1 MTAFLTHS
9 QANARP
15 DSKAIILCGY
25 VEMLVNFIDRS
36 SGVDP
41 DDSES
46 LIAKIGVLRV
56 LRLARLLDVMR
67 LGGRNETMQISAV
80 SSISMILV

>member
-1 MTAFLTHS
+1 
-9 QANARP
+9 
-15 DSKAIILCGY
+15 
-25 VEMLVNFIDRS
+25 MLVNFIDRS

-41 DDSES
+41 ADSES

-67 LGGRNETMQISAV
+67 PGGKERDYAD
-80 SSISMILV
+80 